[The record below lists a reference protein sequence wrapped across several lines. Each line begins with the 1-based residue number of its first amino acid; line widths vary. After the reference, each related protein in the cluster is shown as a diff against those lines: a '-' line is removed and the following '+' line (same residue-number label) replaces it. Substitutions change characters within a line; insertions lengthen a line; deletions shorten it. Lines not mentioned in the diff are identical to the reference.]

1 MQIGAVTQPSGSS
14 RSVLSIRLLGWL
26 QHFTEAISE
35 TTFHTSLMAVGNNS
49 IYTNLAQGGGWKF
62 QLIGDFFSLPF
73 SFVPIFK
80 IPTRQEYKCEA
91 LPGCGHANTLHYN
104 LQEKERKKG
113 GAFGGISKKAICKQM

>member
-1 MQIGAVTQPSGSS
+1 
-14 RSVLSIRLLGWL
+14 
-26 QHFTEAISE
+26 
-35 TTFHTSLMAVGNNS
+35 MAEGNNS

-91 LPGCGHANTLHYN
+91 LPGCCDANTLHYN

-113 GAFGGISKKAICKQM
+113 GLLVVLAKSYMQTDVTAHIQS